1 MTKKSKP
8 RTTFRK
14 RVVQGKK
21 IYLDY
26 AATTPI
32 DPRVA
37 RAMTPYLTEKFG
49 NTASLHS
56 FGQEATNALKK
67 SRQIIA
73 QALGAKPKEIIFTGS
88 ATESNNLALKG
99 IAWANKN
106 RGQHIIISPIEHPC
120 IMESAKW
127 LAKQGF
133 KLTKLKVDKY
143 GLVDLGNLK
152 KAIKKNTV
160 LVSVIQANH
169 EIGTIQEISK
179 IGKICREKGI
189 YFHTDATQGF
199 GKIPIDVNKM
209 NVDLLTANSHKMYG
223 PKGAAC
229 LFIRQG
235 VKIKPLLHG
244 GGHEFSLRSSTVNLP
259 AIVGFAQ
266 AAKICRKEMK
276 KEANQLIKL
285 RNKLI
290 KGVLEKIP
298 NSYLNGH
305 PTKRLP
311 NNANF
316 WFSFVEGEAIVMELD
331 SYGMAASTGSACSSA
346 KLEPSHVLLAIGLK
360 PEQAHGSLR
369 LTLGRWTKEKDID
382 YLLRVLPKV
391 IEKLREISP
400 FKKLI

>member
-1 MTKKSKP
+1 MTKKS
-8 RTTFRK
+8 
-14 RVVQGKK
+14 KK

-32 DPRVA
+32 DPRAVK
-37 RAMTPYLTEKFG
+37 AMIPYFTEKFG

-56 FGQEATNALKK
+56 LGQEATNALKK
-67 SRQIIA
+67 SRQVIA

-99 IAWANKN
+99 IVWANRN

-120 IMESAKW
+120 IIESAKW
-127 LAKQGF
+127 LEKQGF
-133 KLTKLKVDKY
+133 RITKLKVDRH
-143 GLVDLGNLK
+143 GLVDLDNLK

-169 EIGTIQEISK
+169 EIGTIQDISK
-179 IGKICREKGI
+179 IGKICREKGT

-229 LFIRQG
+229 LFVRQG
-235 VKIKPLLHG
+235 VKIQPLLHG

-266 AAKICRKEMK
+266 AARICQKEMK
-276 KEANQLIKL
+276 KEAKRLVKL

-298 NSYLNGH
+298 NSHLNGH
-305 PTKRLP
+305 STKRLP

-331 SYGMAASTGSACSSA
+331 SYGIAASTGSACSSA
-346 KLEPSHVLLAIGLK
+346 KLEPSHVLLAVGLK
-360 PEQAHGSLR
+360 SEQAHGSLR

-391 IEKLREISP
+391 IKKLREISP